1 MKEVIKIKTPI
12 NFIKNEKLIKSIFL
26 LLGIVFF
33 VYVLLNVKIE
43 DIVYSFKI
51 LSFNILILCF
61 IVVIELV
68 IKSIRFKFLLSKI
81 ANVSF
86 KDIFKIIF
94 ETTLFVVYSPGR
106 LGDIM
111 KLDLLKK
118 HDVKR
123 TDSLAALIIERISDL
138 IVVILFSL
146 GILFSFQIN
155 IYPIIILF
163 IIIFASLI
171 ILYKL
176 NIFKNIIGQVFS
188 AMKKITDKKII
199 LMLILITPILWLV
212 DVSIPYY
219 TLKLLGYNIEFQT
232 LLFLYYVSTII
243 GLISMIPGGLGSM
256 DFSFSYMLSNLTN
269 VLKKDAIITIMISR
283 IVVFI
288 VCFSGIPLYFKD
300 FKKMI
305 SELLSHK

>member
-1 MKEVIKIKTPI
+1 VIKIKTLI

-26 LLGIVFF
+26 VLGIFF
-33 VYVLLNVKIE
+33 FAYVLLNVKIE
-43 DIVYSFKI
+43 DIVYSFKF
-51 LSFNILILCF
+51 LGFNILILCF

-163 IIIFASLI
+163 IIIFVSLI

-232 LLFLYYVSTII
+232 VLFLYYTSTIV
-243 GLISMIPGGLGSM
+243 GLISMIPGGLGSL

-300 FKKMI
+300 FKKMM